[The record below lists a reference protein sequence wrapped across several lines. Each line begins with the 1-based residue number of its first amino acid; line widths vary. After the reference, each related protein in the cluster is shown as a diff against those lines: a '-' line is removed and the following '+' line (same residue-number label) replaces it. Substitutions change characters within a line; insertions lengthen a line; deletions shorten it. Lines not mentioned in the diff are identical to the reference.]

1 MRNLAIKFGSS
12 PIVLLTLIVSCVAV
26 FAGFIWQYQQINSQQ
41 QQQQTLIHQQTAKM
55 ISGAVAARVQI
66 WNKQVVA
73 IAKSPQLPSIL
84 VGNDPDLIDSQQQ
97 TLSHLIP
104 EAYKVCLIAADV
116 DEPNANA
123 CIPITF
129 ATLNSLRQAKKEG
142 SAAMAVMQIGSDDAH
157 LLLANKI
164 TNNLDQVVGVLVVA
178 LKLDV
183 VKALLLNSYGSN
195 GYIELQQGSGN
206 GVTILASQGDAKWK
220 KGMAS
225 FQQAIG
231 NSHWHIVYW
240 SGKPVTGAPFLP
252 VSSIVVLVIFL
263 MWFLR
268 GLWQRYLIRCDV
280 GTLRGQLTDFKN
292 GTLKPKYHLSFNAL
306 QDVVDDIQT
315 LGREEVATTP
325 RKKATADQINK
336 KLEQNKKENP
346 AELDMLEEHIDIAS
360 SIFKAYD
367 IRGIVGQTLNE
378 QVMTILGQAIGSEAQ
393 EQGQTRLTIGRDG
406 RQSSPKLTD
415 ALIEG
420 ILASG
425 CGVVNIGMVPTPVL
439 YFACHQLDTQSGV
452 MVTGSHNPADY
463 NGLKIVIAGKS
474 LAGDDIQALYS
485 RIEKGNLFVGQASKH
500 EVDVVDDYI
509 QRIRSDV
516 VLPRS
521 ISVVV
526 DCGNGVAG
534 VVVPKLLTA
543 LGCNVTELYCDVD
556 GSFPNHHPN
565 PSDPQNL
572 HDLATV
578 VQQNGAELGLAF
590 DGDGDRIGVVDANG
604 RPIWPDR
611 LMSLFAQDVLSRQP
625 GSVVIYDVKS
635 TNLLGDA
642 IMRAGGEALMWK
654 SGHSVIKNKMQ
665 EMNAQLAGEMSG
677 HIFFKERWYGF
688 DDAQYTACRLLE
700 LLAND
705 PLERTP
711 TEIFSAIPDRI
722 NTPELVVE
730 MAEGESQNFMRKL
743 TAEAQFSGAEITTMD
758 GIRADYPNGWGLVR
772 ASNTVPGLT
781 LRFEADTEETMQQIQ
796 QQFKQQM
803 LKIKPT
809 LELTFLTLEK

>member
-1 MRNLAIKFGSS
+1 MSKLAIKFGSR
-12 PIVLLTLIVSCVAV
+12 PIALLTLIVSCVAV

-55 ISGAVAARVQI
+55 INAAVAARVQI
-66 WNKQVVA
+66 WSQQVA
-73 IAKSPQLPSIL
+73 AMAQSPQLPSVMISQ
-84 VGNDPDLIDSQQQ
+84 DPDLINSQQQ
-97 TLSHLIP
+97 TLSYLIP
-104 EAYKVCLIAADV
+104 EAYKVCLIAAEV

-129 ATLNSLRQAKKEG
+129 ATLNSLRQAKTEG
-142 SAAMAVMQIGSDDAH
+142 SASMAVMQIDSDDAH

-164 TNNLDQVVGVLVVA
+164 IDNSDQIVGVLVVA

-183 VKALLLNSYGSN
+183 VKKLLLNSYGSN
-195 GYIELQQGSGN
+195 GYVELQQGGN
-206 GVTILASQGDAKWK
+206 RVAVLASQGDIKWK
-220 KGMAS
+220 KGSAS
-225 FQQAIG
+225 FQQNIG
-231 NSHWHIVYW
+231 NSHWRIAYW
-240 SGKPVTGAPFLP
+240 SGAAITGTSFLP
-252 VSSIVVLVIFL
+252 ISSIVALIILL
-263 MWFLR
+263 MWLVR
-268 GLWQRYLIRCDV
+268 GFWQSYLVRCDV
-280 GTLRGQLTDFKN
+280 ATLKGQLLDLRS
-292 GTLKPKYHLSFNAL
+292 GTLKTKYPLAFNKL

-315 LGREEVATTP
+315 LGLEMTATP
-325 RKKATADQINK
+325 IKKATADQINK
-336 KLEQNKKENP
+336 TLEQNKVDNP
-346 AELDMLEEHIDIAS
+346 TELDMLEEHIDIDPT
-360 SIFKAYD
+360 IFKAYD
-367 IRGIVGQTLNE
+367 IRGIVGQTLNK
-378 QVMTILGQAIGSEAQ
+378 QIMTVLGQAIGSESQ
-393 EQGQTRLTIGRDG
+393 DRGQARLVIGRDG
-406 RQSSPKLTD
+406 RQSSPDLMD

-420 ILASG
+420 VLASG
-425 CGVVNIGMVPTPVL
+425 CGVIDIGMVPTPVL
-439 YFACHQLDTQSGV
+439 YFACHQLNTQSGV

-509 QRIRSDV
+509 ERIRSDI

-521 ISVVV
+521 LNVVV

-534 VVVPKLLTA
+534 IIVPKLLTA

-565 PSDPQNL
+565 PSDPDNL

-604 RPIWPDR
+604 KPIWPDR

-625 GSVVIYDVKS
+625 GSVVLYDVKS

-642 IMRAGGEALMWK
+642 IMRAGGEAFMWK

-688 DDAQYTACRLLE
+688 DDAQYAACRLLE

-711 TEIFSAIPDRI
+711 SEVFSAIPDRI

-730 MAEGESQNFMRKL
+730 MDEGKSHNFMKKL
-743 TAEAQFSGAEITTMD
+743 TAGAQFSGAEITTID

-772 ASNTVPGLT
+772 ASNTIPGLT
-781 LRFEADTEETMQQIQ
+781 LRFEADTEESLQQIQ
-796 QQFKQQM
+796 KQFKQQM
-803 LKIKPT
+803 LEIDPT
-809 LELTFLTLEK
+809 LALSFLTLEK

>member
-1 MRNLAIKFGSS
+1 MRNLAIKFGSR
-12 PIVLLTLIVSCVAV
+12 PIALLTLIVSCIAV

-55 ISGAVAARVQI
+55 ITTAVAARVQM
-66 WNKQVVA
+66 WSKQVAA
-73 IAKSPQLPSIL
+73 IAQSPQLPSI
-84 VGNDPDLIDSQQQ
+84 VTSNDPDLIDSEQR
-97 TLSHLIP
+97 TLSYLIP

-142 SAAMAVMQIGSDDAH
+142 SASMAVMQIDSDDAH

-164 TNNLDQVVGVLVVA
+164 TDSSDQVVGVLVVA

-183 VKALLLNSYGSN
+183 VKTLLLNSYGAN
-195 GYIELQQGSGN
+195 GYVELQQGG
-206 GVTILASQGDAKWK
+206 GRATVLASQGDIKWK
-220 KGMAS
+220 QGMAS
-225 FQQAIG
+225 FQQTIG
-231 NSHWHIVYW
+231 NSHWRIVYW
-240 SGKPVTGAPFLP
+240 SGKAVAGAPFLP
-252 VSSIVVLVIFL
+252 VSSVVVLIVFL
-263 MWFLR
+263 MWLLR

-280 GTLRGQLTDFKN
+280 DTLRGQLTDFKN
-292 GTLKPKYHLSFNAL
+292 DTLKPKYPLSFNAL

-315 LGREEVATTP
+315 LGREITAAKP
-325 RKKATADQINK
+325 RKKATAEQINK
-336 KLEQNKKENP
+336 KLEQNKADNS
-346 AELDMLEEHIDIAS
+346 AELNMLEEERIDIDPI
-360 SIFKAYD
+360 IFKAYD
-367 IRGIVGQTLNE
+367 IRGIVGKTLNK
-378 QVMTILGQAIGSEAQ
+378 QVMTVLGQAIGSEAQ
-393 EQGQTRLTIGRDG
+393 DQGQNRLVIGRDG
-406 RQSSPKLTD
+406 RQSSPELTD

-420 ILASG
+420 VLASG
-425 CGVVNIGMVPTPVL
+425 CGVIDIGMVPTPVL

-452 MVTGSHNPADY
+452 MVTGSHNPAEY

-474 LAGDDIQALYS
+474 LAGDEIQALYN
-485 RIEKGNLFVGQASKH
+485 RIEKGSLFVGQASKQ

-521 ISVVV
+521 INVVV
-526 DCGNGVAG
+526 DCGNGVSG
-534 VVVPKLLTA
+534 VVVPKLLAA
-543 LGCNVTELYCDVD
+543 LGCSVTELYCDVD

-565 PSDPQNL
+565 PSDPENL

-604 RPIWPDR
+604 KPIWPDR

-642 IMRAGGEALMWK
+642 IMKAGGEALMWQ

-711 TEIFSAIPDRI
+711 TEVFAAIPDRI
-722 NTPELVVE
+722 NTPELIVE
-730 MAEGESQNFMRKL
+730 MDEAKSHNFMQKL
-743 TAEAQFSGAEITTMD
+743 TVEAQFSGAEVITID

-781 LRFEADTEETMQQIQ
+781 LRFEADTEENLQAIQ

-803 LKIKPT
+803 LKIDPT
-809 LELTFLTLEK
+809 LALSFLTLEK

>member
-1 MRNLAIKFGSS
+1 MRKLAIKLGNR
-12 PIVLLTLIVSCVAV
+12 PIALLTLIISCVAV

-73 IAKSPQLPSIL
+73 IAQSPQLPSIL
-84 VGNDPDLIDSQQQ
+84 AGNDPDLIDSQQQ

-104 EAYKVCLIAADV
+104 EAYKVCLIAADI
-116 DEPNANA
+116 DEPTANG

-142 SAAMAVMQIGSDDAH
+142 SASMAVMQIGSNDAH
-157 LLLANKI
+157 LLLANRI
-164 TNNLDQVVGVLVVA
+164 TDNLDQVVGVLVVA

-195 GYIELQQGSGN
+195 GYIELQQGSGK

-231 NSHWHIVYW
+231 NSHWRIAYW
-240 SGKPVTGAPFLP
+240 SGKATAGAPFLP
-252 VSSIVVLVIFL
+252 VSSIVVLVILF
-263 MWFLR
+263 MWLLL
-268 GLWQRYLIRCDV
+268 GLWQRYLLKCDV
-280 GTLRGQLTDFKN
+280 VTLKEQLSDFKN
-292 GTLKPKYHLSFNAL
+292 GTLKPKYPLSFGVL
-306 QDVVDDIQT
+306 QDVVDDVQT
-315 LGREEVATTP
+315 LGRDMTAATP

-336 KLEQNKKENP
+336 KLEQNKSDNL
-346 AELDMLEEHIDIAS
+346 AAVDMLEEQADIDPT
-360 SIFKAYD
+360 IFKAYD
-367 IRGIVGQTLNE
+367 IRGIVGQTLND
-378 QVMTILGQAIGSEAQ
+378 QVMTVLGQAIGSEAQ
-393 EQGQTRLTIGRDG
+393 DRGQNRLVIGRDG
-406 RQSSPKLTD
+406 RESSPKLTD

-420 ILASG
+420 VLASG
-425 CGVVNIGMVPTPVL
+425 CGVVDIGMVPTPVL

-485 RIEKGNLFVGQASKH
+485 RIEKGNLFVGEASKH

-509 QRIRSDV
+509 ERIRSDV

-521 ISVVV
+521 LNVVV

-534 VVVPKLLTA
+534 LVVPKLLTA

-565 PSDPQNL
+565 PSDPDNL

-590 DGDGDRIGVVDANG
+590 DGDGDRIGVVDSNG
-604 RPIWPDR
+604 KPIWPDR
-611 LMSLFAQDVLSRQP
+611 LMNLFAQDVLSRQP

-642 IMRAGGEALMWK
+642 IMRAGGEALMWQ

-711 TEIFSAIPDRI
+711 SEVFAAIPDRI
-722 NTPELVVE
+722 NTPELIVE
-730 MAEGESQNFMRKL
+730 MDEGESHNFIQKL
-743 TAEAQFSGAEITTMD
+743 TAEAQFAGAEITTID

-781 LRFEADTEETMQQIQ
+781 LRFEADTEESLQDIQ

-809 LELTFLTLEK
+809 LALSFLTLEK

>member
-1 MRNLAIKFGSS
+1 MRKLAIKLGSR
-12 PIVLLTLIVSCVAV
+12 PISQLTLIVSCVAV
-26 FAGFIWQYQQINSQQ
+26 FAGFIWQYQQISSQQ

-55 ISGAVAARVQI
+55 ITTAVAARVQI
-66 WNKQVVA
+66 WNKQVAA
-73 IAKSPQLPSIL
+73 IAQSPQLPNIL
-84 VGNDPDLIDSQQQ
+84 ASNDPDLIDSQQQ
-97 TLSHLIP
+97 TLSYLIP
-104 EAYKVCLIAADV
+104 EAYKVCLIAADI
-116 DEPNANA
+116 DEPMANA

-142 SAAMAVMQIGSDDAH
+142 SASMAVMQIDSDNAH

-164 TNNLDQVVGVLVVA
+164 TDSLEQIVGVLVVA
-178 LKLDV
+178 LKFDV

-195 GYIELQQGSGN
+195 GYVELQQGSGDR
-206 GVTILASQGDAKWK
+206 VTALASQGDIKWK
-220 KGMAS
+220 KGVAS
-225 FQQAIG
+225 FQQSIG
-231 NSHWHIVYW
+231 NSHWRIVYW
-240 SGKPVTGAPFLP
+240 SGKAVMGAPFLP
-252 VSSIVVLVIFL
+252 VSSIVALVILL
-263 MWFLR
+263 MWLLR
-268 GLWQRYLIRCDV
+268 GLWQRYLLKYDV
-280 GTLRGQLTDFKN
+280 VTLKEQLSDLKN
-292 GTLKPKYHLSFNAL
+292 GTLKPKYPLSFNVL

-315 LGREEVATTP
+315 LGRDIVTTMP

-336 KLEQNKKENP
+336 KLEQNKRDNP
-346 AELDMLEEHIDIAS
+346 AELDLLEEQIDIDPA
-360 SIFKAYD
+360 IFKAYD
-367 IRGIVGQTLNE
+367 IRGIVGQTLSQN
-378 QVMTILGQAIGSEAQ
+378 VMTVLGQAIGSEAQ
-393 EQGQTRLTIGRDG
+393 EQGQIRLVIGRDG
-406 RQSSPKLTD
+406 RPSSPDLTD

-420 ILASG
+420 VLASG
-425 CGVVNIGMVPTPVL
+425 CGVIDIGMVPTPVL

-474 LAGDDIQALYS
+474 LAGDEIQALHN
-485 RIEKGNLFVGQASKH
+485 RIEKGKLFVGQASKQ
-500 EVDVVDDYI
+500 EMDVIEDYI

-521 ISVVV
+521 INVVV

-534 VVVPKLLTA
+534 LIVPKLLTE
-543 LGCNVTELYCDVD
+543 LGCQVTELYCDVD

-565 PSDPQNL
+565 PSDPDNL
-572 HDLATV
+572 YDLATV
-578 VQQNGAELGLAF
+578 VQQKGAELGLAF

-604 RPIWPDR
+604 KPIWPDR
-611 LMSLFAQDVLSRQP
+611 LMSLFAQDVLLRQP

-635 TNLLGDA
+635 TNLLGDT
-642 IMRAGGEALMWK
+642 ILKAGGEALMWQ

-665 EMNAQLAGEMSG
+665 EVNAQLAGEMSG

-688 DDAQYTACRLLE
+688 DDAQYAACRLLE

-711 TEIFSAIPDRI
+711 TEVFSAIPDRI

-730 MAEGESQNFMRKL
+730 MDEGKSHNFMRKL
-743 TAEAQFSGAEITTMD
+743 TIEGQFSGAEITTLD

-781 LRFEADTEETMQQIQ
+781 LRFEADTEEGMQQIQ

-803 LKIKPT
+803 LEVDPT
-809 LELTFLTLEK
+809 LALSFLTLEK

>member
-12 PIVLLTLIVSCVAV
+12 PIALLTLIVSCVAV

-41 QQQQTLIHQQTAKM
+41 QKQQTLIHQQTAKM
-55 ISGAVAARVQI
+55 ISAAVAARVQV
-66 WNKQVVA
+66 WSKQVAA
-73 IAKSPQLPSIL
+73 IAQSPQLPSI
-84 VGNDPDLIDSQQQ
+84 VTSNDPDSIKSQQH
-97 TLSHLIP
+97 TLSYLIP

-142 SAAMAVMQIGSDDAH
+142 SASMAVMQIDSDDAH

-164 TNNLDQVVGVLVVA
+164 TDNSDQVVGVLVVA

-183 VKALLLNSYGSN
+183 VKTLLLNSYGAN
-195 GYIELQQGSGN
+195 GYVELQQGGERA
-206 GVTILASQGDAKWK
+206 TALASQGDIKWK
-220 KGMAS
+220 QGMAS
-225 FQQAIG
+225 FQQPIG
-231 NSHWHIVYW
+231 NSHWRIVYW
-240 SGKPVTGAPFLP
+240 SGKAVAGAPFLP

-263 MWFLR
+263 MWLLR
-268 GLWQRYLIRCDV
+268 GLWLRYLIRCDV
-280 GTLRGQLTDFKN
+280 LTLRGQLTDFKN
-292 GTLKPKYHLSFNAL
+292 GTLRPKYSISFKVL

-315 LGREEVATTP
+315 LGREISTTS

-336 KLEQNKKENP
+336 KLEQNKVDNP
-346 AELDMLEEHIDIAS
+346 TELDMLEDHIDINPV
-360 SIFKAYD
+360 IFKAYD
-367 IRGIVGQTLNE
+367 IRGIVGQTLNQ
-378 QVMTILGQAIGSEAQ
+378 QVMTVLGQAIGSEAQ
-393 EQGQTRLTIGRDG
+393 EQGQTRLVIGRDG

-420 ILASG
+420 VLTSG
-425 CGVVNIGMVPTPVL
+425 CGVIDIGMVPTPVL
-439 YFACHQLDTQSGV
+439 YFACHQLETQSGV

-474 LAGDDIQALYS
+474 LAGDEIQALYN
-485 RIEKGNLFVGQASKH
+485 RIEKGNLFVGQASKQ

-516 VLPRS
+516 VLPRP

-534 VVVPKLLTA
+534 VVVPKLLSA

-565 PSDPQNL
+565 PGDPENL

-578 VQQNGAELGLAF
+578 VQQNSAELGLAF

-604 RPIWPDR
+604 KPIWPDR

-642 IMRAGGEALMWK
+642 IMRAGGEALMWQ

-665 EMNAQLAGEMSG
+665 EVNAQLAGEMSG

-711 TEIFSAIPDRI
+711 TEVFSAIPDRI
-722 NTPELVVE
+722 NTPEIVVE
-730 MAEGESQNFMRKL
+730 MNEAKSHNFIQKL
-743 TAEAQFSGAEITTMD
+743 TAEAQFSGAEITTID

-772 ASNTVPGLT
+772 ASNTIPGLT
-781 LRFEADTEETMQQIQ
+781 LRFEADTEEAMQQIQ
-796 QQFKQQM
+796 QQFKKQM
-803 LKIKPT
+803 LQIEPT
-809 LELTFLTLEK
+809 LALTFLTLEK